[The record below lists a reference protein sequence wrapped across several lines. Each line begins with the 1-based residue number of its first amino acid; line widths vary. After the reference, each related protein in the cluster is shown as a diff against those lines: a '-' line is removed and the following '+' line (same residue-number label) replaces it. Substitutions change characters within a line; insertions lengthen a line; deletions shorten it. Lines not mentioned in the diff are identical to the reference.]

1 MLLVLTNSCS
11 MPPTKRKRAAA
22 EAAKGAVKRRRR
34 DASEASTTQTA
45 PSVASY
51 GDALI
56 DRVTAEVTAT
66 VTTSIAGIIK
76 ETVEA
81 AVRQAMKG
89 QSGAN
94 SGDGVDGQAPLL
106 VDQLGAD
113 DLPLGLSINT
123 VEPGVSLD
131 TPTGETGLNNLPDNS
146 PIPNSFPIDARIPD
160 NIKEKV
166 WANQYV
172 ELGLL
177 LHPHEVDKYSMAMS
191 TASGSPSLCLLPRKP
206 KQISTLDQWNSAFNI
221 FMTIYLTKFPTQA
234 VAMLKHSETV
244 NQLAKKGGDF
254 IRYDENVRYLRQS
267 KVMAW
272 DIFHTEQ
279 YVQAM
284 TNVNKIVPVKNTSSP
299 IPRGYCFEHH
309 AGRFCPGCVHSHRCP
324 ACGGP
329 HPMTKCLNAQN
340 QSPTTH
346 PFRLPQGRG
355 FRNAFQPPQP
365 FSPNYQVRQQ
375 GQRPRFS
382 NFRPPYNQKY

>member
-11 MPPTKRKRAAA
+11 MPPTSKREAA

-34 DASEASTTQTA
+34 DASEASTMQTA

-56 DRVTAEVTAT
+56 ARVTADVTTT

-81 AVRQAMKG
+81 AVRQAMEG
-89 QSGAN
+89 QSGAT
-94 SGDGVDGQAPLL
+94 SGDGVNGQAPLL

-123 VEPGVSLD
+123 VDPGVSLD
-131 TPTGETGLNNLPDNS
+131 TGETGLSNLPDHS

-160 NIKEKV
+160 SIKEKI

-206 KQISTLDQWNSAFNI
+206 KRISTLDQWNSAFNI

-234 VAMLKHSETV
+234 VAVLKPS
-244 NQLAKKGGDF
+244 
-254 IRYDENVRYLRQS
+254 
-267 KVMAW
+267 
-272 DIFHTEQ
+272 
-279 YVQAM
+279 
-284 TNVNKIVPVKNTSSP
+284 TS
-299 IPRGYCFEHH
+299 
-309 AGRFCPGCVHSHRCP
+309 
-324 ACGGP
+324 
-329 HPMTKCLNAQN
+329 
-340 QSPTTH
+340 
-346 PFRLPQGRG
+346 
-355 FRNAFQPPQP
+355 
-365 FSPNYQVRQQ
+365 
-375 GQRPRFS
+375 
-382 NFRPPYNQKY
+382 

>member
-1 MLLVLTNSCS
+1 MLLVLTNSRS
-11 MPPTKRKRAAA
+11 MPPTKRRRAAA
-22 EAAKGAVKRRRR
+22 EAVKGAVKRRRR

-56 DRVTAEVTAT
+56 ARVTADVKAT

-81 AVRQAMKG
+81 AVRQAMEG
-89 QSGAN
+89 QSGAT

-123 VEPGVSLD
+123 VDPGVSLD
-131 TPTGETGLNNLPDNS
+131 TGETGLSNLPDHS

-160 NIKEKV
+160 NIKEKI

-177 LHPHEVDKYSMAMS
+177 LHPHELDKYCMAMS

-234 VAMLKHSETV
+234 VAVLKHSETI
-244 NQLAKKGGDF
+244 NQLGKKANKATV
-254 IRYDENVRYLRQS
+254 IL
-267 KVMAW
+267 
-272 DIFHTEQ
+272 
-279 YVQAM
+279 
-284 TNVNKIVPVKNTSSP
+284 TNN
-299 IPRGYCFEHH
+299 
-309 AGRFCPGCVHSHRCP
+309 
-324 ACGGP
+324 
-329 HPMTKCLNAQN
+329 
-340 QSPTTH
+340 
-346 PFRLPQGRG
+346 
-355 FRNAFQPPQP
+355 
-365 FSPNYQVRQQ
+365 
-375 GQRPRFS
+375 
-382 NFRPPYNQKY
+382 